1 MNGQRAFGGTLI
13 ASRQARPYHLTQA
26 EIAADE
32 SAGRPGGLCK
42 TLLEKVKPDCGAE

>member
-1 MNGQRAFGGTLI
+1 VNGQRAFGGTLI

-32 SAGRPGGLCK
+32 SASIIWHVLS
-42 TLLEKVKPDCGAE
+42 DCNPSCNSRGEA